1 MPSTSKKTSGISTA
15 SGELLINVQI
25 IDQWEQYLRTRNLGK
40 VGGPYQYPDS
50 YIKLLNCL
58 RTHFDISY
66 RELEK
71 IVDEMSKYIGGI
83 EKPDYTTI
91 YKRLKTEPCILPL
104 IESLRK
110 KEGLT
115 IIFNSP
121 DNIDVMSQKSIKVQ
135 LWKARRVY
143 RRIFFK
149 QDSRGK
155 IIDIK
160 IS

>member
-1 MPSTSKKTSGISTA
+1 MPHAPIKTSSASIC

-25 IDQWEQYLRTRNLGK
+25 IDQWEQYLRMRNLGK

-50 YIKLLNCL
+50 YIKLLNFL

-71 IVDEMSKYIGGI
+71 IVNEISKYIGGI

-91 YKRLKTEPCILPL
+91 YKRLKAEACVLLPL
-104 IESLRK
+104 EPYRK

-115 IIFNSP
+115 IIFDSP
-121 DNIDVMSQKSIKVQ
+121 EEINIMSQKSLKVQ
-135 LWKARRVY
+135 LWKARKVY

-149 QDSRGK
+149 QDNRGK

>member
-1 MPSTSKKTSGISTA
+1 MPHAPKKKSSASIC

-25 IDQWEQYLRTRNLGK
+25 IDQWDKYLRMRNLGK

-58 RTHFDISY
+58 RRNFDISY

-71 IVDEMSKYIGGI
+71 IVNEMSKYIGGI

-91 YKRLKTEPCILPL
+91 YKRLKTEPCTLPL
-104 IESLRK
+104 LDPFRK
-110 KEGLT
+110 KDGLT
-115 IIFNSP
+115 IIFDTPEDIDIMSP
-121 DNIDVMSQKSIKVQ
+121 KSLKVQ
-135 LWKARRVY
+135 LWKARKVY
-143 RRIFFK
+143 RRVFFK
-149 QDSRGK
+149 QDSKGK